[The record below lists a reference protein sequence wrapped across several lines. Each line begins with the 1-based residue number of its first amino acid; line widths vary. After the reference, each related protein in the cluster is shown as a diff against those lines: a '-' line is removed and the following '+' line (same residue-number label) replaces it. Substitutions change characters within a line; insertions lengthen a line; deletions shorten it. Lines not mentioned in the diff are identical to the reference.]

1 VHNAAD
7 NPAIIHP
14 LFAPDFPWQMRFNPA
29 PLLIRQSRPLAAH
42 NSSLFVAKESLSHCQ
57 GKRINEF

>member
-1 VHNAAD
+1 VHDAAD

-14 LFAPDFPWQMRFNPA
+14 LLAPDVRWQMRLNPA
-29 PLLIRQSRPLAAH
+29 PLLVRQPKQLAAH
-42 NSSLFVAKESLSHCQ
+42 YAQPLVAKESLSHCQ